1 MSRPVRMLRRKFEVF
16 CEGDTEYNY
25 INHMRKKQGVE
36 ISLRPINMKGG
47 GYANF
52 LNEIK
57 TKGQVNCLAR
67 FILVDADRI
76 TSNVGEDAAF
86 LRLLE
91 YCSQQNRKKAIP
103 CFLILDNPDF
113 EYVACLHA
121 ADFSGQATEKFIRET
136 MGFSSLSDFKRKE
149 DIYEFLTSGAYQYEN
164 MLKRL
169 RVGRKALCNKY
180 VIQRKSYSIKITE
193 TIFNKADLAVRGSN
207 LEEFFDVIDW

>member
-91 YCSQQNRKKAIP
+91 YCRQQNRKKAIP
-103 CFLILDNPDF
+103 CFLILDNP
-113 EYVACLHA
+113 E
-121 ADFSGQATEKFIRET
+121 
-136 MGFSSLSDFKRKE
+136 
-149 DIYEFLTSGAYQYEN
+149 
-164 MLKRL
+164 
-169 RVGRKALCNKY
+169 KALCNKY

>member
-1 MSRPVRMLRRKFEVF
+1 MSRTARMPRRKFEVF

-57 TKGQVNCLAR
+57 TKGQSNGLAR
-67 FILVDADRI
+67 FIIVDADRMQ
-76 TSNVGEDAAF
+76 SHSGEDAAF

-91 YCSQQNRKKAIP
+91 YCRQQNRKKAIP

-121 ADFSGQATEKFIRET
+121 ADFSEQATEKFIRENMRFPSMT
-136 MGFSSLSDFKRKE
+136 EFKRKE
-149 DIYEFLTSGAYQYEN
+149 DIYEFLTSGIYRSEN

-169 RVGRKALCNKY
+169 RGSRKALCNRY
-180 VIQRKSYSIKITE
+180 IIQRQNYSIRIAE
-193 TIFNKADLAVRGSN
+193 TVFNKADLAVRCSN